1 MSRDSHNH
9 SSCDSSCFPA
19 VSRLR
24 KYPLSD
30 EYFTFEIQRFLPD
43 RQPNRLLYIAE
54 TSELDAEERLVV
66 IKFSRQYSIE
76 LHGLH
81 RERWKA
87 ELQTLMDEFHHN
99 NLVHGDL
106 RCPNIVCEGES
117 VMLLDFDR
125 GGRDGVVSYPT
136 WKLNGEL
143 SVGRVS
149 EDLKIT
155 KDDDRR
161 LLENTLNSLG
171 VSYVASH
178 PIYSGF
184 IKISRSL
191 FNIWGHIFGRI

>member
-1 MSRDSHNH
+1 MAMRYVEN
-9 SSCDSSCFPA
+9 A
-19 VSRLR
+19 VPINLS
-24 KYPLSD
+24 PL
-30 EYFTFEIQRFLPD
+30 LP
-43 RQPNRLLYIAE
+43 I
-54 TSELDAEERLVV
+54 
-66 IKFSRQYSIE
+66 
-76 LHGLH
+76 H

-87 ELQTLMDEFHHN
+87 ELQTLMDEFRHN

-117 VMLLDFDR
+117 VMLLDFDW

-136 WKLNGEL
+136 WKLNDEL

-161 LLENTLNSLG
+161 VLANTLNSLG
-171 VSYVASH
+171 GSYVASH

-184 IKISRSL
+184 IKVSTSGVISLEESSTATRGYSSGLHLANCSSGLGRSIVRQTHL
-191 FNIWGHIFGRI
+191 IHSPCVKHD